1 MKNKLVFL
9 SRKQKDYQKQIEK
22 YSSML
27 KMSGYREDISHRAIS
42 ELKASLDS
50 VRKLRLYSFI

>member
-9 SRKQKDYQKQIEK
+9 SVKQKEYQKQFEK

-27 KMSGYREDISHRAIS
+27 KMSGYRKDISHQAIA
-42 ELKASLDS
+42 ELKASLDF
-50 VRKLRLYSFI
+50 VRELK